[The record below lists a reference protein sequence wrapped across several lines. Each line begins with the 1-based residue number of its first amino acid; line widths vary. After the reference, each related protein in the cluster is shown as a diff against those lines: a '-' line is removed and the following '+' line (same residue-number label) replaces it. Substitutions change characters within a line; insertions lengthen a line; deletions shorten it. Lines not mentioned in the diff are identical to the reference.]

1 MSTGRLEVICGREGS
16 GKTAMAL
23 GRAMQA
29 LEEQK
34 SVIIIQFLKGK
45 QKEDA
50 LDVYKHLEPDM
61 KIFRFEKSDS
71 CFTELSE
78 KERQEE
84 QSNIRNGLNYAKKVL
99 TTGECELLVLDE
111 ALGLVEQGVIKEDEL
126 TSVLGYRGEAE
137 VIVTGRELPD
147 GVRRIADKIKQV
159 EVL

>member
-1 MSTGRLEVICGREGS
+1 MSTGRLEVICGSEGS

-29 LEEQK
+29 LEKQK

-45 QKEDA
+45 QKSDA

-78 KERQEE
+78 KEKQEE

-111 ALGLVEQGVIKEDEL
+111 ALGLVDQGVIKEEEL
-126 TSVLGYRGEAE
+126 TSVLSYRGEAE
-137 VIVTGRELPD
+137 VIVTGKALPD
-147 GVRRIADKIKQV
+147 GVRRMADEIKQV